1 MPLLPTIGRTVG
13 TGVKALRMLVRGSV
27 RGSAWA
33 TRRVGAA
40 RARGAANEVGMVRLF
55 DLHAISCAGDTLI
68 AIGLAGTIF
77 FNVPLGEA
85 RSKVALYLFIT
96 MVPFALL
103 APVVGPLLDHF
114 RHGRRYALAVTML
127 GRAFLAY
134 VIADNLLGWGLYP
147 AAFGVLALSRAYGVA
162 RSAAVPRLLPE
173 GIGLSQAGARASV
186 YGTFAGAVVAP
197 IGLAAFWFGPQ
208 WPLRVASLIFLVGMV
223 ISLRLPP
230 RADSDPPEAVPRPFR
245 TMLRLRRGEDRPLS
259 GKLVVATLVGS
270 ASFRCLYGFLLLY
283 FAFAVKAGSLGT
295 TFFGRDIGSQGA
307 VALVG
312 GALAVGTFL
321 ATAVGTRLRIRRPTA
336 LQSSGLTITAG
347 VAVLTAIFFTLPM
360 VALLSLVASIFSG
373 ISKLAVDAS
382 IQERVPERLRASAFA
397 HSETVL
403 MIAWVVGGAVGIIP
417 LNGRLGVAVMAA
429 FAVAAAI
436 RGTVTAGRLHK
447 ERLHGR
453 PDVAM
458 EEPSAADF
466 APTATMP
473 ASPAPAGAATTLPP
487 RPPTAT
493 AGSGRAAAAAA
504 AGNPRPGEHNT
515 PGDWNAPG
523 DWNTPD
529 EETAPGE
536 ENAPGGWNAPS
547 QSPTGRPNARGRQ
560 PSGQPHAPG
569 RSVPGQPTASGQ
581 FGPGRPDAPDRQGT
595 GRPGASDQSAP
606 GRPEVAAPA
615 EAGPPPKRRLFAR
628 SGSRKRAGAQPAES
642 PTEPPQAPATPS
654 PPADTAPARPGQTRP
669 PTEGGSPGP
678 ARSDTGGGPGP
689 ARPTT
694 GGGHGPARSG
704 AGGRTGPRDTT
715 GSGAETDPIAPD
727 DDLAPPGF
735 HIYRPSSA
743 TNRTSP
749 NDEADQ

>member
-13 TGVKALRMLVRGSV
+13 TGVKALRMLVRGSL

-33 TRRVGAA
+33 TRRVGDA

-55 DLHAISCAGDTLI
+55 DLHAVSCAGDTLI

-85 RSKVALYLFIT
+85 RSKVALYLLIT

-134 VIADNLLGWGLYP
+134 VISDNLLGWGLYP

-162 RSAAVPRLLPE
+162 RSAAVPRLLPKD
-173 GIGLSQAGARASV
+173 IGLSQVGARASV

-208 WPLRVASLIFLVGMV
+208 WPLRVAFLIFLVGVV

-259 GKLVVATLVGS
+259 GKLVIATLIGS

-312 GALAVGTFL
+312 GSLAVGTFL

-373 ISKLAVDAS
+373 ISKLTVDAS

-417 LNGRLGVAVMAA
+417 LNGRLGVSVMAA
-429 FAVAAAI
+429 FAVVAAV
-436 RGTVTAGRLHK
+436 RGTIVAGRLHK

-458 EEPSAADF
+458 EEPGVEGGSPAEVI
-466 APTATMP
+466 PT
-473 ASPAPAGAATTLPP
+473 SPAPAGASTGRTAGGSGVRGRPASGQGSATPAGP
-487 RPPTAT
+487 GSAAPAGPGSAAPAGPGSAAS
-493 AGSGRAAAAAA
+493 AGSGSAASASPGSATSAGSGSAASAAAESSAAESSAAAAFSRSTSQRA
-504 AGNPRPGEHNT
+504 AGGQS
-515 PGDWNAPG
+515 GDG
-523 DWNTPD
+523 K
-529 EETAPGE
+529 
-536 ENAPGGWNAPS
+536 
-547 QSPTGRPNARGRQ
+547 
-560 PSGQPHAPG
+560 
-569 RSVPGQPTASGQ
+569 
-581 FGPGRPDAPDRQGT
+581 
-595 GRPGASDQSAP
+595 
-606 GRPEVAAPA
+606 A
-615 EAGPPPKRRLFAR
+615 EAGPAKRRLFSR
-628 SGSRKRAGAQPAES
+628 SGSRKGAAV
-642 PTEPPQAPATPS
+642 TPS
-654 PPADTAPARPGQTRP
+654 SPSSPSSPSGPGAGTGAGRTVPSRPGSVDKTGSTLGAGSHRGKGVGG
-669 PTEGGSPGP
+669 EGSPDEP
-678 ARSDTGGGPGP
+678 K
-689 ARPTT
+689 
-694 GGGHGPARSG
+694 
-704 AGGRTGPRDTT
+704 
-715 GSGAETDPIAPD
+715 

-743 TNRTSP
+743 TNGNGSRDEP
-749 NDEADQ
+749 NP

>member
-1 MPLLPTIGRTVG
+1 MRQDGAMPLLPTIGRTVG
-13 TGVKALRMLVRGSV
+13 TGVRALRMLVRGSV

-55 DLHAISCAGDTLI
+55 DLHAVSCAGDTLI

-77 FNVPLGEA
+77 FSVPTDEA
-85 RSKVALYLFIT
+85 RSKVALYLLVT

-114 RHGRRYALAVTML
+114 RHGRRYALAATML

-147 AAFGVLALSRAYGVA
+147 ATFGVLALSRAYGVA

-173 GIGLSQAGARASV
+173 GIGLSQVGARASV

-208 WPLRVASLIFLVGMV
+208 WPLRVAALIFLVGMV

-245 TMLRLRRGEDRPLS
+245 TMLRLRRGNDRPLS
-259 GKLVVATLVGS
+259 GKLVIATLIGS

-283 FAFAVKAGSLGT
+283 FAFAVKAGALST
-295 TFFGRDIGSQGA
+295 TFFGRDVGNQGA
-307 VALVG
+307 VAVVG

-347 VAVLTAIFFTLPM
+347 IAVLTAIFFTLPM
-360 VALLSLVASIFSG
+360 VGLLSLVASIFSG
-373 ISKLAVDAS
+373 ISKLTVDAS

-417 LNGRLGVAVMAA
+417 LNGRWGVSIMAA
-429 FAVAAAI
+429 FAVAAAV
-436 RGTVTAGRLHK
+436 RGTIVAGRLHK

-453 PDVAM
+453 PDVPVEENVPPGGGSDM
-458 EEPSAADF
+458 ETI
-466 APTATMP
+466 PT
-473 ASPAPAGAATTLPP
+473 SPAPAGAATSDPP
-487 RPPTAT
+487 RRPP
-493 AGSGRAAAAAA
+493 
-504 AGNPRPGEHNT
+504 N
-515 PGDWNAPG
+515 
-523 DWNTPD
+523 
-529 EETAPGE
+529 
-536 ENAPGGWNAPS
+536 
-547 QSPTGRPNARGRQ
+547 GRPNRDRPASAQAGQTTDTQPASAQAGAGQTAGTQADGRADVEAEQ
-560 PSGQPHAPG
+560 P
-569 RSVPGQPTASGQ
+569 R
-581 FGPGRPDAPDRQGT
+581 
-595 GRPGASDQSAP
+595 
-606 GRPEVAAPA
+606 
-615 EAGPPPKRRLFAR
+615 RRLFSR
-628 SGSRKRAGAQPAES
+628 SGGRKQPTS
-642 PTEPPQAPATPS
+642 PTAGPATTGPRSPARTTGASRGPGDETGPTNGTGPRSS
-654 PPADTAPARPGQTRP
+654 PPAADDSRATAPR
-669 PTEGGSPGP
+669 
-678 ARSDTGGGPGP
+678 
-689 ARPTT
+689 
-694 GGGHGPARSG
+694 
-704 AGGRTGPRDTT
+704 
-715 GSGAETDPIAPD
+715 

-743 TNRTSP
+743 SNGTDSRDDTTP
-749 NDEADQ
+749 

>member
-13 TGVKALRMLVRGSV
+13 TSVKALRMLVRGSV

-40 RARGAANEVGMVRLF
+40 RARGAANEIGMVRLF

-85 RSKVALYLFIT
+85 RSKVALYLLIT

-173 GIGLSQAGARASV
+173 GIGLSQVGARASV

-208 WPLRVASLIFLVGMV
+208 WPLRVAALIFLVGMV

-230 RADSDPPEAVPRPFR
+230 RADSDPPEEVPRPFR

-259 GKLVVATLVGS
+259 GKLVIATLVGS

-360 VALLSLVASIFSG
+360 VALLSLVASVFSG
-373 ISKLAVDAS
+373 ISKLTVDAS

-417 LNGRLGVAVMAA
+417 LNGRLGVSIMAA
-429 FAVAAAI
+429 FAVAAAV
-436 RGTVTAGRLHK
+436 RGTIVAGRLHK

-458 EEPSAADF
+458 EEPSSSEQ
-466 APTATMP
+466 APPTETIP
-473 ASPAPAGAATTLPP
+473 TSPAPAGAAKARPP
-487 RPPTAT
+487 RPPRASPIPGGPTAD
-493 AGSGRAAAAAA
+493 R
-504 AGNPRPGEHNT
+504 
-515 PGDWNAPG
+515 
-523 DWNTPD
+523 
-529 EETAPGE
+529 TAPGQ
-536 ENAPGGWNAPS
+536 A
-547 QSPTGRPNARGRQ
+547 TGAKA
-560 PSGQPHAPG
+560 SGQPTGTQAPG
-569 RSVPGQPTASGQ
+569 QATGTQASGQASGAPVPGQATGTQASGQ
-581 FGPGRPDAPDRQGT
+581 ASGSQEAAAEDAVGGNRAT
-595 GRPGASDQSAP
+595 A
-606 GRPEVAAPA
+606 
-615 EAGPPPKRRLFAR
+615 PKRRLFSR
-628 SGSRKRAGAQPAES
+628 SGSRRPATAPPSTSPGRGAATPAAPSQTGQPDPTRTAPADRPPAADRAPTDDRAGAAGKTRAAGNPG
-642 PTEPPQAPATPS
+642 TGAPK
-654 PPADTAPARPGQTRP
+654 
-669 PTEGGSPGP
+669 
-678 ARSDTGGGPGP
+678 
-689 ARPTT
+689 
-694 GGGHGPARSG
+694 
-704 AGGRTGPRDTT
+704 
-715 GSGAETDPIAPD
+715 

-735 HIYRPSSA
+735 HIYRPTSA
-743 TNRTSP
+743 SNGGNSNSNGSRDETNP
-749 NDEADQ
+749 